1 MPFGLTNAP
10 AAIQTLMNQILRPW
24 LDEFVLV
31 YLDDILIYSR
41 NMEEHIVH
49 VQKVLNALRKNELYP
64 TPPSKS
70 ELGLTELKYV
80 GRIVGKEG
88 IKLDPKKITANQ
100 EWPKPSTV
108 TAMRCF
114 LGMTS
119 YYQRFIQS
127 YEKVVNPLT
136 DTTKGSPKK
145 REAVEWNES

>member
-1 MPFGLTNAP
+1 MARRVCAGIF
-10 AAIQTLMNQILRPW
+10 RR
-24 LDEFVLV
+24 
-31 YLDDILIYSR
+31 YLNLQSEYGRTHRTRSKGVKCVTKKR
-41 NMEEHIVH
+41 TVP
-49 VQKVLNALRKNELYP
+49 Y
-64 TPPSKS
+64 PPSKS
-70 ELGLTELKYV
+70 EFGLTELKYV